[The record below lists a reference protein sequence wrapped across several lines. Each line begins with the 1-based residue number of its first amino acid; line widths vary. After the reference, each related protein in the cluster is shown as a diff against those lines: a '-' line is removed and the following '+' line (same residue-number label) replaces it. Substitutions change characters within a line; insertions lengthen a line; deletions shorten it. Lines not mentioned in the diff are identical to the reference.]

1 MEFPTTPDDNPD
13 LDRML
18 RWFEVVYRFSTYAII
33 SFWIDDKT
41 EHNSVKIT
49 MKLAT
54 REHREEWTREE
65 MKVPK
70 EYSRATRK
78 L

>member
-1 MEFPTTPDDNPD
+1 
-13 LDRML
+13 ML
-18 RWFEVVYRFSTYAII
+18 RWFELVYRFSTYAII
-33 SFWIDDKT
+33 SFWIDDKM

-49 MKLAT
+49 MNLTTGK
-54 REHREEWTREE
+54 HRQEWTKVE

-70 EYSRATRK
+70 KYRQATRK

>member
-1 MEFPTTPDDNPD
+1 
-13 LDRML
+13 ML

-54 REHREEWTREE
+54 REQQGRMDERRDESTKGIPSRHQEAVR
-65 MKVPK
+65 PIK
-70 EYSRATRK
+70 EVK
-78 L
+78 PD